1 MCIYTFRSGREKEE
15 GGASVARIL
24 IHQTF
29 QFCRCPRISS
39 SSSKIT
45 LLIYRL
51 AGPLR
56 VHQRGESIRVR
67 EKLGRGGGA
76 EETQSRPG
84 EKNTNLNGTER
95 RKYVVA
101 SVAYQDEWLC
111 CQCTI
116 YRSATFSTPQRLT
129 SSLPSSDP
137 SVRPERRD
145 RNRSNRI
152 YLSPRCK
159 GREERGR
166 GECNGVLL
174 PKRVTRGKI
183 KFFPTRLFSLHS
195 FSLFLSVFVTCICI
209 CIYTHTQRLYTII

>member
-129 SSLPSSDP
+129 SSPPPFRSICASRASRQE
-137 SVRPERRD
+137 SVE
-145 RNRSNRI
+145 SYI
-152 YLSPRCK
+152 
-159 GREERGR
+159 
-166 GECNGVLL
+166 
-174 PKRVTRGKI
+174 
-183 KFFPTRLFSLHS
+183 
-195 FSLFLSVFVTCICI
+195 SVSTV
-209 CIYTHTQRLYTII
+209 